1 MAGTPTK
8 YGNAFVDQLRPGY
21 ISRKIPTTVV
31 YEWFCGHFVFLTPT
45 S

>member
-8 YGNAFVDQLRPGY
+8 YSDEFDDQLRPGY
-21 ISRKIPTTVV
+21 ISLNIPTTVV
-31 YEWFCGHFVFLTPT
+31 SEWFCGHFVFLNPT